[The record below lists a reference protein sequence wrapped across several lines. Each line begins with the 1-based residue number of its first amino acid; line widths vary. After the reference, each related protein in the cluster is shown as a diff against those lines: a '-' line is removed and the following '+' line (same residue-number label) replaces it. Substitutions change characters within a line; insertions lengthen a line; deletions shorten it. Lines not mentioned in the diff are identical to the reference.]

1 MKHHLVST
9 GNQRL
14 AESSPLDSVWGIG
27 FRADDHRANDSL
39 QWRGKV
45 FLVEALSALR
55 EAIRERDTGWAHAA
69 SSGLFRTPTGNAGIH
84 EISSAPQSCLLTAA
98 SFRSLYRTRRPTKAR
113 TFERLRWASALD
125 FRCQNTAPASSG
137 GAVTLDDVSFTTKIG
152 ILYGGDAIAPT
163 DAWRSSILDPPERSS
178 DVTCWIV

>member
-1 MKHHLVST
+1 MRNFDSAGWDREKQRAVLSGNYAKITQNPAMKHHLVST

-55 EAIRERDTGWAHAA
+55 EAIRERDTGLANPAC
-69 SSGLFRTPTGNAGIH
+69 SGRFRTPTGKTGIH
-84 EISSAPQSCLLTAA
+84 EISSAP
-98 SFRSLYRTRRPTKAR
+98 
-113 TFERLRWASALD
+113 
-125 FRCQNTAPASSG
+125 
-137 GAVTLDDVSFTTKIG
+137 
-152 ILYGGDAIAPT
+152 
-163 DAWRSSILDPPERSS
+163 
-178 DVTCWIV
+178 